1 LSTSTPPGGG
11 CPREDS
17 DRQNHVILSTATPL
31 RDAYVWDDGALIHVI
46 LSERVRERVE
56 GSPDGA
62 RIAPT
67 FCETMMAGTIS
78 KP

>member
-1 LSTSTPPGGG
+1 LWYDDAYP
-11 CPREDS
+11 
-17 DRQNHVILSTATPL
+17 HVILSTARPL
-31 RDAYVWDDGALIHVI
+31 RDAYLWYDGALTLVI

-56 GSPDGA
+56 GSSDGA